1 MHDFMVVFG
10 FAYLAVNLVAVLL
23 TYETNIESIR
33 KPKLVKD
40 YLGMLLLFPYFILM
54 QILITLERGFNSQ
67 NGKIKKF
74 LNTEVTF
81 GKRG

>member
-1 MHDFMVVFG
+1 MRDFIIVLG
-10 FAYLAVNLVAVLL
+10 IIYLAVNLVAALL

-54 QILITLERGFNSQ
+54 QILITLERGFSSK
-67 NGKIKKF
+67 NGKFQKF
-74 LNTEVTF
+74 LNTEVKF
-81 GKRG
+81 RKRG